1 MMIMMIIQEHFY
13 LIKSHIDCLFG
24 IILKTFLV
32 NSKLGSCK
40 FKELL
45 PDLKF
50 EDEPVEVEVTVKIIK
65 K

>member
-1 MMIMMIIQEHFY
+1 M
-13 LIKSHIDCLFG
+13 
-24 IILKTFLV
+24 

-50 EDEPVEVEVTVKIIK
+50 EDEPVEVEVTVNTK